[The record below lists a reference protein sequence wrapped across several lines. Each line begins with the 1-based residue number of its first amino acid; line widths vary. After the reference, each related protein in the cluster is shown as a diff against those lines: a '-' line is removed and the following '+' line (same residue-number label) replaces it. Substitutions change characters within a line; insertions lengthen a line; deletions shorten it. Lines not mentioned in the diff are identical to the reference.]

1 MLLEGDNLHL
11 SEQSGAQMMRRPE
24 EPGRDAGVL
33 RPLTSGSELLLLAE
47 YHQCSQLLSD
57 GVQKG
62 P

>member
-1 MLLEGDNLHL
+1 MRLEGDNLHL
-11 SEQSGAQMMRRPE
+11 SEQSGAQTMRRPE

-47 YHQCSQLLSD
+47 HHQRSQLPSD
-57 GVQKG
+57 GVQKE